1 MDIHFGRFI
10 ASFTKENKEDLSLKR
25 KFEKQLIARQFY
37 EETKKIKSVGRR
49 WLSLKE
55 SKKGDMA
62 EILSISLNEGLVPRE
77 IAKKLGVS
85 LSTLYRWLDKS
96 KVRTLSARGSE
107 EWTKRIL
114 TSKGK
119 IEDGR

>member
-1 MDIHFGRFI
+1 M
-10 ASFTKENKEDLSLKR
+10 
-25 KFEKQLIARQFY
+25 
-37 EETKKIKSVGRR
+37 
-49 WLSLKE
+49 
-55 SKKGDMA
+55 M
-62 EILSISLNEGLVPRE
+62 EILSGSLNKGLVPRE

-114 TSKGK
+114 TSKAK